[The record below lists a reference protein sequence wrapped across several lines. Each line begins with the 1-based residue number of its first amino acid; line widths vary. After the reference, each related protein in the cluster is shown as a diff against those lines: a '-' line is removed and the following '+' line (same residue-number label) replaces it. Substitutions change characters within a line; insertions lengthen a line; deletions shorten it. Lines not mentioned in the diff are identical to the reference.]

1 MYLSWEE
8 IIKVRFDN
16 QNLEYIQIYLICHL
30 IPGVGNST
38 ACAEFNFHMDPEA
51 ACIVL
56 DSLNCPKTILP
67 WECCIEE
74 CDNIS
79 LVIIIF
85 FHKCKGRL
93 TLFC

>member
-1 MYLSWEE
+1 MYSSWVE
-8 IIKVRFDN
+8 IIKVRFELGVHTN
-16 QNLEYIQIYLICHL
+16 ISYHL

-79 LVIIIF
+79 LVIIVF
-85 FHKCKGRL
+85 FHKCKGGL